1 MQIEKQIVFRRKN
14 RSETM
19 KKSILL
25 LCCLVLL
32 LSCFTGCNSQTVTS
46 TDVTPV
52 DSSKTSKAELTST
65 VSSKEDV
72 SAPQPTQST
81 PQPTQSEPP
90 PTQSEPQTEVS
101 PPAAQP
107 KTVSFDQHMSYN
119 DGSYLR
125 NANREMGAFA
135 VLCRTYQE
143 LVDLLDSQRLC
154 FFDNGYQRSIVL
166 EQYSKSYF
174 ESGNALL
181 LYYLHSTSSSR
192 TILVEGMT
200 FEEGTL
206 HVVLHDR
213 QNSLVTYD
221 AIEKVYVVELPDF
234 SENVNKI
241 HVTSEV
247 FVALLLEDGK
257 GGWQQKT
264 TEEYDFAID

>member
-1 MQIEKQIVFRRKN
+1 MR
-14 RSETM
+14 
-19 KKSILL
+19 KSILL

-52 DSSKTSKAELTST
+52 DSSKTSKAELALT

-72 SAPQPTQST
+72 SAPQPTQSV
-81 PQPTQSEPP
+81 PQ

-119 DGSYLR
+119 DGSYIKH
-125 NANREMGAFA
+125 ANREMGAFA

-154 FFDNGYQRSIVL
+154 FLDNGYQKSIAL

-181 LYYLHSTSSSR
+181 LYYLHCTSSSR

-200 FEEGTL
+200 FDEGTL

-221 AIEKVYVVELPDF
+221 AIDKVYVVELPDF

-247 FVALLLEDGK
+247 FEALLLEDGK
-257 GGWQQKT
+257 WGWQQKT